1 MNIDERRKDTILAA
15 GDYSDDLDML
25 VMRLRTEKF
34 KVIPIKDRNTVVDIA
49 RSEMPS
55 LIILDFKSNF
65 DLCRMLKRNF
75 VTERIPIITLL
86 FPAEE
91 SDRVAAFE
99 LGADDCL
106 PRPYSFRELLARI
119 ECSLRRARDNEG
131 KARYRG
137 GQHYAAFTKPRK
149 TD

>member
-1 MNIDERRKDTILAA
+1 VKIDERRKDTILAA
-15 GDYSDDLDML
+15 GDYFNDLDML
-25 VMRLRTEKF
+25 VIRLQAEKF
-34 KVIPIKDRNTVVDIA
+34 KVIPIKDRNAVVDMA
-49 RSEMPS
+49 RSEIPS
-55 LIILDFKSNF
+55 LILLDFKSSF

-91 SDRVAAFE
+91 ADRIASFE

-106 PRPYSFRELLARI
+106 PRPYSFRELLLRI
-119 ECSLRRARDNEG
+119 KCSLRRARDNEG
-131 KARYRG
+131 KARYRC

-149 TD
+149 AD